1 LLKPYYVIFLPNFQ
15 SLKKSICGP
24 PEMEKLNDN
33 LKNDGNYSTGDYLE
47 QGNVSGVGS
56 GMESRVAL
64 VVSILYP
71 VRTKE

>member
-1 LLKPYYVIFLPNFQ
+1 
-15 SLKKSICGP
+15 
-24 PEMEKLNDN
+24 MEKLNDN